1 MNVNSVTALSALYAA
16 VSQARLESVGMRR
29 DPRAAVVAATQ
40 TPPTP
45 APAAREAESLGEQAR
60 LALESE
66 QRALAR
72 LQASLKSLPRHD
84 PVLGTL
90 LDVSA

>member
-40 TPPTP
+40 TPQI
-45 APAAREAESLGEQAR
+45 G
-60 LALESE
+60 
-66 QRALAR
+66 RA
-72 LQASLKSLPRHD
+72 H
-84 PVLGTL
+84 V
-90 LDVSA
+90 